1 MRPRSEIKE
10 YVNAAVH
17 VRDESDG
24 GRFPLTTIW
33 VKIATDVIAVTIKR
47 RMIETK
53 SFVEFERVA
62 VKTVDDWPFVNS
74 STAASNED

>member
-1 MRPRSEIKE
+1 M
-10 YVNAAVH
+10 
-17 VRDESDG
+17 
-24 GRFPLTTIW
+24 TTMW

-53 SFVEFERVA
+53 SLVELERVA

-74 STAASNED
+74 STAASNEG